1 MRAVLFDL
9 DGTLVESEI
18 DFEELR
24 RRVAERLSVPPE
36 ILRPLYEGAEA
47 LGALDVV
54 CEEEARRMELSG
66 PVPGMRELVCE
77 LRRMGIAVGI
87 VTRCCRKAALIALER
102 CSIPYD
108 VLVAAEDAPR
118 VKPSPEHVLEALRR
132 LGDVE
137 KCVFVGDSLF
147 DRVAA
152 EGAGCA
158 FLPTGRPDWLLK
170 QIMRIL
176 FNSVSTNPP

>member
-1 MRAVLFDL
+1 MTDARLQRTRLADVLVAIAVLGSL
-9 DGTLVESEI
+9 WGL
-18 DFEELR
+18 
-24 RRVAERLSVPPE
+24 AEVVLGGAIRAAGLPYRAA
-36 ILRPLYEGAEA
+36 ILTGIG
-47 LGALDVV
+47 LG
-54 CEEEARRMELSG
+54 M
-66 PVPGMRELVCE
+66 
-77 LRRMGIAVGI
+77 MGIAVGI

-108 VLVAAEDAPR
+108 VLIAAEDAPR